1 MPRRVQSRSLPYNEP
16 KTDYK
21 TTSSHIPL
29 RSPLHCGLFLP
40 LPLSRLSRAMILRA
54 PSALVLRS
62 PSPKASPSGAAYWLR
77 SGLRVPRERAR
88 NGSVVAMAAG
98 EANSRPTT
106 GVVFEPFEELKKELD
121 LVPSVPDKS
130 IARQKYSD
138 ECEAAINEQIKWVAE
153 RCNDIQMADFIEAE
167 FLGKQ
172 VNSLNIFIVIRKLL
186 TWEGSFSLNLCTV
199 QVEDIKKISEYVAQL
214 RRVGKEHGKVH
225 SAEDIILHL
234 DW

>member
-1 MPRRVQSRSLPYNEP
+1 
-16 KTDYK
+16 
-21 TTSSHIPL
+21 
-29 RSPLHCGLFLP
+29 
-40 LPLSRLSRAMILRA
+40 MILRA

-62 PSPKASPSGAAYWLR
+62 PSPKTSPSGAAYWLR

-172 VNSLNIFIVIRKLL
+172 VNSLNIFIVIRKLVLFLVCICLALLTALKCFQL